1 MGGDTASFTSVEQRK
16 VCVCWL
22 EGAGVK
28 ANREGEEPSRGEY
41 NWTYKVHTQKYY
53 EYWKAIK
60 CRFMFLFIFFLIWC
74 SSKKINKNLLQV
86 TRFTETVYCRLLDS
100 VVSQV
105 ETVTNSKESVAS
117 VPCLH
122 AHFFLHFLWILFKF
136 LQYCLSLVCVLM
148 LMDHLSS
155 SRSLIS
161 SPYLPHHFI
170 WPKGNNKSL
179 IHYPLTEAPMW
190 KYLIRGNKLNF
201 NHLFFSPSRMY
212 SRLNRTCKYASATH
226 QTLFMCNSETF
237 IS

>member
-16 VCVCWL
+16 VCMCWL

-60 CRFMFLFIFFLIWC
+60 CWFMFLFIFFLIWC

>member
-16 VCVCWL
+16 VCVCWS

-28 ANREGEEPSRGEY
+28 ANREGKEPSRGEY

-53 EYWKAIK
+53 EYGKAIK

-74 SSKKINKNLLQV
+74 SSEKINKNSLQV

-100 VVSQV
+100 VVSRV
-105 ETVTNSKESVAS
+105 ETVTNSMGLGSLFKTSKESVAS
-117 VPCLH
+117 LVCMH
-122 AHFFLHFLWILFKF
+122 IFFLHFLWILFKF

-201 NHLFFSPSRMY
+201 NHLFFP
-212 SRLNRTCKYASATH
+212 LWGC
-226 QTLFMCNSETF
+226 
-237 IS
+237 IVD